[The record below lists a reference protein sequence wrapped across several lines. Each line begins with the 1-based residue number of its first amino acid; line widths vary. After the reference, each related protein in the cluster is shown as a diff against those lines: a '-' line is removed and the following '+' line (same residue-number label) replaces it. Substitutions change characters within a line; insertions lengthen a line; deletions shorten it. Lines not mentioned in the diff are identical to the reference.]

1 MYAKLLA
8 ASVTLALTTATL
20 FAGSLVETELG
31 PMTHIDATLVIV
43 GSDGTETAYTPAML
57 EEFAAYSM
65 TTTTPWRDEPATFEW
80 SCHGLVPVSFEQ
92 CLL

>member
-1 MYAKLLA
+1 MYANLLA

-57 EEFAAYSM
+57 EELEIQYDDNHTLAQR
-65 TTTTPWRDEPATFEW
+65 TCDI
-80 SCHGLVPVSFEQ
+80 
-92 CLL
+92 